1 MKVVHAVY
9 KNGIFHSTEPAE
21 LPENCHV
28 EFEPR
33 LVAERDS
40 TPSLD
45 DVYASLGKRFQSGE
59 PDVAHR
65 HNEHQP

>member
-1 MKVVHAVY
+1 MQPV
-9 KNGIFHSTEPAE
+9 E